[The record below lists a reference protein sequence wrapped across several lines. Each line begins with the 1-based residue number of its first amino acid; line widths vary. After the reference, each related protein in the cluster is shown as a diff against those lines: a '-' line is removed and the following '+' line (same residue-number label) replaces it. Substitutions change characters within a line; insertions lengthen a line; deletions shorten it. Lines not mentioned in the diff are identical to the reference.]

1 MKIIKPNELNIDFF
15 SSFKDNWALV
25 VTQDTKEDNAM
36 TIAWGGVG
44 ILWGREVVTV
54 YIRNT
59 RYTKHMLD
67 DSQYFS
73 VSFFDDKYKDKLAY
87 CGKVSRR
94 DEDKITNAKFTRSYE
109 DGVLYL
115 KEAKITFILK
125 KIYQVD
131 MPLDGVDEKI
141 VNRYYKP
148 NEMHTQYVGEIV
160 KVIVEE

>member
-1 MKIIKPNELNIDFF
+1 METIKPNELNIDLFA
-15 SSFKDNWALV
+15 SLKDNWALV

-87 CGKVSRR
+87 CGKVSHR

-160 KVIVEE
+160 KIIKE